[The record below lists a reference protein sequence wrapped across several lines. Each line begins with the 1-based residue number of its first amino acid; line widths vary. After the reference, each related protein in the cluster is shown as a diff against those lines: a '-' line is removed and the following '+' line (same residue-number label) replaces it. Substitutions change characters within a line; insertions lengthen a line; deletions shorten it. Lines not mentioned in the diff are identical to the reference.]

1 MTIRELTQLAGRQP
15 WVLLAVFAAL
25 PLVAWLLGRIHGRE
39 NGGTAPWKYFYSV
52 LVYVVCVPGM
62 FAAILTAYALFF
74 TRENLMDVNLLVYV
88 LPLVSMVATLV
99 FIRKNVSFELIPGFD
114 RLSGLMAMIGC
125 SFAIALAI
133 LKTNIWIFFG
143 GSLEKLFL
151 LAAAVFALLKWGTY
165 MLFRRRDEP
174 KQAAP
179 KFPSM

>member
-1 MTIRELTQLAGRQP
+1 MTIRELTQLAGKQS
-15 WVLLAVFAAL
+15 WVLIAIFVAL
-25 PLVAWLLGRIHGRE
+25 PLAAWLLGRVHGPG
-39 NGGTAPWKYFYSV
+39 NGGVAPWKYFYSV
-52 LVYVVCVPGM
+52 LVYAVCVPGM

-74 TRENLMDVNLLVYV
+74 TRENLMDVNLLVYI
-88 LPLVSMVATLV
+88 LPLVSMIVTLV
-99 FIRKNVSFELIPGFD
+99 LIRKTVSFELVPGFD

-125 SFAIALAI
+125 SFAVALAI

-174 KQAAP
+174 KQEAP
-179 KFPSM
+179 KFPGV